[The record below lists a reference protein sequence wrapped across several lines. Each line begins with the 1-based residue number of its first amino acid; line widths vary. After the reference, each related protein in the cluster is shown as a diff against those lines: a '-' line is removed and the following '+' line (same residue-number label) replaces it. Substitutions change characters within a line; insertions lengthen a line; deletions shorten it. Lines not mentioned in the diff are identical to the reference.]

1 MDILA
6 EKRVAWEPL
15 LGSAFFISLTP
26 MLCYRVRP
34 DGSRGR
40 IEVVNQAFYE
50 KYGYSLDALNN
61 MTVKD
66 LDAPEVRPAVPPLST
81 RFRAASS
88 RSFETIHQTASG
100 ARVAVEVRAGLIE
113 SEDGRFVVAGMQPRE
128 DYVPS
133 EESDRRRERICSGV
147 RELEELNEDL
157 AQKDLELR
165 RREAQFD
172 TARELGGI
180 GSWSVNL
187 QTGEKYWSDEVY
199 SITGFEKGTG
209 PVGRDELMRLVRE
222 QDRVM
227 VEKSFLECIKDGRGM
242 DVRFGITGHDGVE
255 RHVHVRALVEQDT
268 DEKSVWMHGFV
279 RDVSDDYRRA
289 ARARSSEDMFRSLFL
304 SSSSVMMLI
313 DPDTGTIVRPNAA
326 ACRFYGYSRNELI
339 GKPIGEINM
348 LSEDTLGERISQAA
362 SEQKRRFHFQHR
374 LANGEIRDVDVFSGP
389 VNVLGKRLLYSIV
402 IDMTEE
408 RRAEEELKR
417 ARNEAVQANRAK
429 SEFLANMSHEIRT
442 PLNGVLGML
451 QLLRQTVRRAEEKE
465 YVDTALDSGR
475 NLLRLISDIL
485 DLCKV
490 EAGRMSVESN
500 RFNPRELVQSSTDLF
515 RREAREKN
523 LTLRFRQS
531 GPLPEWVLGDE
542 VRLRQILFNLIG
554 NAVKFTHVGGVSVE
568 AGLVKDAK
576 GPLLWV
582 CIRDSGIGMRPWEV
596 PRVFETF
603 TQADGS
609 ITRTYQGSGL
619 GLSIVRRL
627 VQLMDGTLTVDT
639 EEGNG
644 TTIAFTVRLK
654 PDEDEAD
661 SKGENGRRS
670 KGEHTAMTVL
680 LVEDERVNRI
690 TAKRMLEKEGH
701 SVLCAENGREALEV
715 LNGTP
720 DVDCVLMDIQMP
732 VMDGVEALRRIREGR
747 TAASPEIPVI
757 ALTAHAMAGDRE
769 RLIGEGMSDYI
780 SKPVGAMELL
790 RTVDAVKLK

>member
-1 MDILA
+1 MDRLA
-6 EKRVAWEPL
+6 DARVAWEPL

-26 MLCYRVRP
+26 MLCYRVEP
-34 DGSRGR
+34 DGSRGF
-40 IEVVNQAFYE
+40 IEVVNRAFIE
-50 KYGYSLDALNN
+50 KYGYSDDALKK
-61 MTVKD
+61 MTVND
-66 LDAPEVRPAVPPLST
+66 LDAPEVRSAVPPLST
-81 RFRAASS
+81 RFRAAKS
-88 RSFETIHQTASG
+88 RSFETIHLMASG
-100 ARVAVEVRAGLIE
+100 ARVAVEVRAGLLE
-113 SEDGRFVVAGMQPRE
+113 TEAGRFVVAGMQPRE

-133 EESDRRRERICSGV
+133 EEGKNGRERICSGV
-147 RELEELNEDL
+147 RELEELNADL
-157 AQKDLELR
+157 IQKDMELR

-187 QTGEKYWSDEVY
+187 ETGEKYWSDEVY
-199 SITGFEKGTG
+199 NITGFDKGSG
-209 PVGRDELMRLVRE
+209 PVGKDELIRLVHE
-222 QDRVM
+222 SDRDM
-227 VEKSFLECIKDGRGM
+227 VEKSFLNCIRNGHGM
-242 DVRFGITGHDGVE
+242 DVRFGMTGYDGVE
-255 RHVHVRALVEQDT
+255 RHVQVRALMEHDSK
-268 DEKSVWMHGFV
+268 DHGVWMHGFV

-348 LSEDTLGERISQAA
+348 LSDETLGERISQASA
-362 SEQKRRFHFQHR
+362 EQKRRFHFQHR
-374 LANGEIRDVDVFSGP
+374 LANGEIREVDVFSGP

-417 ARNEAVQANRAK
+417 ARNEAVQANKAK

-451 QLLRQTVRRAEEKE
+451 QLLRQTVRQAEEIE

-500 RFNPRELVQSSTDLF
+500 RFNPRELVKGSTDLF
-515 RREAREKN
+515 RREAQDKN
-523 LTLRFRQS
+523 LSLRFRPS
-531 GPLPEWVLGDE
+531 GPMPEWVLGDE
-542 VRLRQILFNLIG
+542 VRVRQILFNLIG
-554 NAVKFTHVGGVSVE
+554 NAVKFTHVGGISVD
-568 AGLVKDAK
+568 AGMVQDAK

-582 CIRDSGIGMRPWEV
+582 SVKDTGIGMRPWEV
-596 PRVFETF
+596 PKVFETF

-609 ITRTYQGSGL
+609 FTRTYQGSGL

-639 EEGNG
+639 EEGAG
-644 TTIAFTVRLK
+644 TTVVFTVRLK
-654 PDEDEAD
+654 VNDPEKDAAAGNRPR
-661 SKGENGRRS
+661 K
-670 KGEHTAMTVL
+670 KTARNARKVL
-680 LVEDERVNRI
+680 LVEDERVNRL
-690 TAKRMLEKEGH
+690 TARRMLEKEGH
-701 SVLCAENGREALEV
+701 AVLCAENGKEALDI
-715 LNGTP
+715 LNADP
-720 DVDCVLMDIQMP
+720 EVDCVLMDVQMP

-747 TAASPEIPVI
+747 TAASSEIPII

-769 RLIGEGMSDYI
+769 RLLGEGMNDYL
-780 SKPVGAMELL
+780 SKPVGAMELV
-790 RTVDAVKLK
+790 RAVDAVMAK